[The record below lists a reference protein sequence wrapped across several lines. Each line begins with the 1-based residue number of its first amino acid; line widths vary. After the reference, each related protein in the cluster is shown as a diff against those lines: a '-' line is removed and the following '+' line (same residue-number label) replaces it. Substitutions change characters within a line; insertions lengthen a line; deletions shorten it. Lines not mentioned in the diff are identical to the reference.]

1 MLDIVK
7 MKPVI
12 DIHDLI
18 DAMGEIEGVE
28 SHKIFRAFKDMHCY
42 GGSNESYL
50 EIEEDWMAD
59 CLRESASECLGK
71 EWRDL
76 SDEELL
82 TYSKPDTPYE
92 KVSHRLFEMMIK
104 EEIPRE
110 FVVHLWW

>member
-18 DAMGEIEGVE
+18 DAMGEIEGIE
-28 SHKIFRAFKDMHCY
+28 PHKVFRAFKDMHCY

-50 EIEEDWMAD
+50 EISDDWIAD
-59 CLRESASECLGK
+59 CLYESASKCLGK
-71 EWRDL
+71 DDI

-82 TYSKPDTPYE
+82 TYSKPGTPYE
-92 KVSHRLFEMMIK
+92 KVRHRLFEMMVK
-104 EEIPRE
+104 EEIPKE